1 MCLRRVAM
9 GADYLSLL
17 VDDMVDKAGVLV
29 RAVVIL
35 TPNVRREEVVEGR
48 ERQSRN
54 LAGDLQPFGVLIE
67 HRVDDVDEGF
77 VAIEQPVAPC
87 EEVALEPALAE
98 VLRKDLHDTAIRGET
113 FVRRLSLGDPGTA
126 RRLEDRAQSV
136 RRRRRDKSRKLRGLF
151 ATMSRRNAPSARP
164 R

>member
-1 MCLRRVAM
+1 M
-9 GADYLSLL
+9 
-17 VDDMVDKAGVLV
+17 
-29 RAVVIL
+29 IL

-48 ERQSRN
+48 ERQSPRN

-98 VLRKDLHDTAIRGET
+98 VLRKDSMTRPSA
-113 FVRRLSLGDPGTA
+113 A
-126 RRLEDRAQSV
+126 RRSSV
-136 RRRRRDKSRKLRGLF
+136 GSVSATQVRLVVSKTEPSLFDAVSSGPKSRKLRGLF
-151 ATMSRRNAPSARP
+151 ATMSRRNAPSARVASLSVVP
-164 R
+164 GFGTSTA